1 MNDPRLPNYWTDDRK
16 ELRSWFDRNAPSLGE
31 LYAGAVYILFSDG
44 FPGRVRFV
52 AHAVREIR
60 NRLPDAIAGPKKSN
74 PLQYVN
80 RLDVIGKKWQQEGFP
95 IDGSQPFK
103 VMADDALPATT
114 DIPIPRSLYSKIA
127 LLVREHIQAR
137 EKPYEAAR
145 RLFQAIDPNNQ
156 DAEATL
162 GPRIQQWLECTR
174 WFVKR
179 AHDNGSTDDQV
190 DAQEMQ
196 MQFENFEAT
205 LFALV
210 RGFFKTLEE
219 LDEILEDANS

>member
-1 MNDPRLPNYWTDDRK
+1 VNEPRLPNYWTDDRK
-16 ELRSWFDRNAPSLGE
+16 ELRSWFGRNAPSLGA
-31 LYAGAVYILFSDG
+31 LYEGSLYILFSDG

-60 NRLPDAIAGPKKSN
+60 NRLPDAIAGPKTSK
-74 PLQYVN
+74 
-80 RLDVIGKKWQQEGFP
+80 RLDYVGRLDALAKKWQQAGFP
-95 IDGSQPFK
+95 IDGSQPVK

-127 LLVREHIQAR
+127 LLVRDHIQTR
-137 EKPYEAAR
+137 EKPSDAAR

-162 GPRIQQWLECTR
+162 RPRIQQWLECTK
-174 WFVKR
+174 WFVAR
-179 AHDNGSTDDQV
+179 VHDNGSTDDQI

-196 MQFENFEAT
+196 RQFEIFETT
-205 LFALV
+205 LSALV

-219 LDEILEDANS
+219 LDEILEEANS